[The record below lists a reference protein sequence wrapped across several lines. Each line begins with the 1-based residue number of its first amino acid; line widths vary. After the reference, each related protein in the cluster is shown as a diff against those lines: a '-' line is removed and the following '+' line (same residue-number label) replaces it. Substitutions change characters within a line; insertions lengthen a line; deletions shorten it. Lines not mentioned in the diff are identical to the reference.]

1 MPPTTAR
8 ETPVLPGEL
17 LPARGNTREYGRFA
31 WGRQELWSFLPQETK
46 LRAFLQR
53 HMNTC
58 RAASRRQGR
67 PCTMPRASSRSS
79 RLIGLVAGWL
89 ASWLVG
95 GSGLIRY
102 ALTGMIG
109 SCLGAI
115 FLDRLGVDLGLQN
128 DLARRIATATI
139 GAVLVILVARLLA

>member
-1 MPPTTAR
+1 MA
-8 ETPVLPGEL
+8 ETQT
-17 LPARGNTREYGRFA
+17 GNRPKR
-31 WGRQELWSFLPQETK
+31 RP
-46 LRAFLQR
+46 
-53 HMNTC
+53 
-58 RAASRRQGR
+58 SRGR
-67 PCTMPRASSRSS
+67 PAKNSRPRLPV
-79 RLIGLVAGWL
+79 RLIIDWDAVAEIDKQALAAQVGIGLVAGWL

-109 SCLGAI
+109 SFLGAI

-139 GAVLVILVARLLA
+139 GAVLVILIARLLA